1 METST
6 QTPTQKY
13 AAAGL
18 FALALHHTQIH
29 QKRRSNP
36 LVPLIDEPIGEGVEI
51 GWTVSVSDHPQL
63 WIHENS
69 GLLSPVFRF
78 LGVDEQRQ
86 HGIKEIA
93 ELSSQLR
100 HHVGAFLTL
109 LSAESGG
116 TSEITNKE
124 LALTKTVDAMV
135 LSMES
140 SAASL
145 DGSGN
150 YEYENKCHEKYSIN
164 KPEPATDIKETIQG
178 AIPKASTEEKAQSR
192 SVIEISE
199 QPPEEETV
207 LTYQTKVAVLFEL
220 LSAFLVENTDFD
232 KNCARRK
239 GYDARHR
246 VALRLLSKW
255 LNVKWIK
262 VEAIETIVAS
272 SLMATEQEQGGNE
285 DGNGTSEAPGANWK
299 RGGIIGAAA
308 LTGGTLMAITGGLAA
323 PAIAHGLGSLAPTLG
338 GLVPAIGA
346 SGFAAAAS
354 ATGSAAGSAA
364 VAASFGAAGAGLTGS
379 KMAKRVGSIEEFEF
393 RAMGENHNQG
403 RLAVG
408 IMISGF
414 VFEEEDFIKPWEGHK
429 DNLESILPCY
439 TMGVKERGKGVQGI
453 VMGYMFR
460 STVYA
465 LWWESKNLIELS
477 TGIQDWLTSRIAA
490 EMMKQGAM
498 LTVLNTLVAAFAMP
512 ATLVTASDLIDSK
525 WAVAIDRSDKAG
537 KLLAEVLLK
546 GLQGNRPVTLIGFS
560 LGARVI
566 FKCLQCLAETGENA
580 GLVERVV
587 FLGAPISIEDENW
600 EDARK
605 MVAGRFVNAYST
617 TDWTLGIV
625 FRARHS
631 NGYASFSDNCILS
644 ILLSK
649 GLAGIQ
655 PVDISGIENV
665 DVTDLIEGHSSYLWM
680 TRKILEQL
688 DLENYY
694 PVFRTTRAKSQEQN
708 SSVTGVV
715 SPI

>member
-6 QTPTQKY
+6 KTPTQKY

-29 QKRRSNP
+29 QKRPSNP

-86 HGIKEIA
+86 HGIKETA

-192 SVIEISE
+192 FVIEISE

-429 DNLESILPCY
+429 DNLE
-439 TMGVKERGKGVQGI
+439 R
-453 VMGYMFR
+453 
-460 STVYA
+460 YA

-498 LTVLNTLVAAFAMP
+498 HTVLNTLVAAFAMP

-625 FRARHS
+625 FRAS
-631 NGYASFSDNCILS
+631 
-644 ILLSK
+644 LLSK